1 MIRWALVSAVLAT
14 SAFAQEIGSEIQP
27 AETAPA
33 PVEAAPARVVPT
45 RPVAAA
51 LASTQLSA
59 GAGTLGI
66 RATFFGSPSPNLPTA
81 AVGVGFFIT
90 DLLKLTLDAGAA
102 ASFPQY
108 PQNTS
113 VGFTIAAGADLM
125 FRKTTD
131 SVRPFVTAQV
141 GFGKLLTD
149 KNDDFALVV
158 NAGGGGEYFFSQYF
172 SMNVRALFALPINF
186 RSGTIGLL
194 LFTPGVGATV
204 YF

>member
-1 MIRWALVSAVLAT
+1 MIRWALVSAVIAT

-27 AETAPA
+27 AEATPA
-33 PVEAAPARVVPT
+33 PVEAAPAAGV
-45 RPVAAA
+45 RPVAVMPGP
-51 LASTQLSA
+51 TKLSA

-81 AVGVGFFIT
+81 AVGIGFFVT

-102 ASFPQY
+102 ATFPQY

-113 VGFTIAAGADLM
+113 VGFTVAAGADLM

-172 SMNVRALFALPINF
+172 SVNVRALFALPVNF
-186 RSGTIGLL
+186 RSGTVGLL

>member
-1 MIRWALVSAVLAT
+1 MIRWALVSAVIAT

-27 AETAPA
+27 AEATPA
-33 PVEAAPARVVPT
+33 PVEAAPAAGV
-45 RPVAAA
+45 RPVAVMPG
-51 LASTQLSA
+51 STKLSA

-81 AVGVGFFIT
+81 AVGIGFFVT

-102 ASFPQY
+102 ATFPQY

-113 VGFTIAAGADLM
+113 VGFTVAAGADLM

-172 SMNVRALFALPINF
+172 SVNVRALFALPVNF
-186 RSGTIGLL
+186 RSGTVGLL